1 MSYYYWRRF
10 LLKSISDERQAR
22 LKEAETLGRRQESE
36 VLIFTVKISNI
47 SVINTIN
54 ITSITL
60 LVPVKMSNI
69 FYVFNFSVINILPIY
84 RIYQPFFQNKSHLS
98 LQVTTAEG
106 LVGAWLGV
114 TARLNFR
121 FIFILAPII
130 IDIIVIIISLSS
142 VTDTLYAQA
151 VHHHQQGYMNAGHPF
166 VKD

>member
-1 MSYYYWRRF
+1 M
-10 LLKSISDERQAR
+10 KSLTDERQAR

-36 VLIFTVKISNI
+36 VLIFSVKISNI
-47 SVINTIN
+47 LIIRSINHF
-54 ITSITL
+54 
-60 LVPVKMSNI
+60 VKI
-69 FYVFNFSVINILPIY
+69 K
-84 RIYQPFFQNKSHLS
+84 KSKSFLS

>member
-1 MSYYYWRRF
+1 M
-10 LLKSISDERQAR
+10 KSLTDERQAR

-36 VLIFTVKISNI
+36 VLIFSVKISNF

-60 LVPVKMSNI
+60 LVPVKISNI

-84 RIYQPFFQNKSHLS
+84 HIYQPFFFQNQSHLS

-121 FIFILAPII
+121 FISIFAPII
-130 IDIIVIIISLSS
+130 IAIIVNINFVIVIFILPPIVIVIINSIIVIIIISK
-142 VTDTLYAQA
+142 VT
-151 VHHHQQGYMNAGHPF
+151 
-166 VKD
+166 